1 MEIGLRIRLP
11 RDRISVP
18 VARHVVRNAIEGI
31 GVTAECA
38 DDIEVALSEA
48 CTNVLLHAGPGATY
62 DVRLDLDDD
71 SCVLRIIDLG
81 PGFDLTPLPGSAPLP
96 EEERGRGLPLM
107 SSLVDRV
114 RFESKPEIGTVVH
127 LEKRL
132 VYDQARR
139 LPGDAG

>member
-18 VARHVVRNAIEGI
+18 VARHVVRSAIEEI
-31 GVTAECA
+31 GVTTECA

-48 CTNVLLHAGPGATY
+48 CTNVLMHAGPGAIY
-62 DVRLDLDDD
+62 DVRLDLDDER
-71 SCVLRIIDLG
+71 CVLRIIDLG
-81 PGFDLTPLPGSAPLP
+81 SGFDLATLPDGRPLP

-132 VYDQARR
+132 VYDHARQ
-139 LPGDAG
+139 LGEG

>member
-18 VARHVVRNAIEGI
+18 VARHVVRSAIEEI
-31 GVTAECA
+31 GVTTECA

-48 CTNVLLHAGPGATY
+48 CTNVLMHAGPGAIY
-62 DVRLDLDDD
+62 DVRLDLDDER
-71 SCVLRIIDLG
+71 CVLRIIDLG
-81 PGFDLTPLPGSAPLP
+81 SGFDLATLPDGRPMP

-139 LPGDAG
+139 LREG

>member
-18 VARHVVRNAIEGI
+18 VARHVVRSAIEEI

-48 CTNVLLHAGPGATY
+48 CTNVLMHAGPGAIY
-62 DVRLDLDDD
+62 DVRLDLDDER
-71 SCVLRIIDLG
+71 CVLRIIDLG
-81 PGFDLTPLPGSAPLP
+81 RGFDLATLPDGRPMP

-139 LPGDAG
+139 LREG

>member
-18 VARHVVRNAIEGI
+18 VARHVVRSAIEEI
-31 GVTAECA
+31 GVTTECA

-48 CTNVLLHAGPGATY
+48 CTNVLMHAGPGAIY
-62 DVRLDLDDD
+62 DVRLDLDDER
-71 SCVLRIIDLG
+71 CVLRIIDLG
-81 PGFDLTPLPGSAPLP
+81 SGFDLATLPDGRPMP

-132 VYDQARR
+132 VYDHARQ
-139 LPGDAG
+139 LGEG

>member
-18 VARHVVRNAIEGI
+18 VARHVVRSAIEGI

-48 CTNVLLHAGPGATY
+48 CTNVLMHAGPGEIY
-62 DVRLDLDDD
+62 DVRVDLDDE
-71 SCVLRIIDLG
+71 SCVLRILDLG
-81 PGFDLTPLPGSAPLP
+81 RGFDPGTLPDDQPAPDADG
-96 EEERGRGLPLM
+96 GRGLPLM

-114 RFESKPEIGTVVH
+114 QFVSKPEFGTVVH

-132 VYDQARR
+132 VYDQNRR
-139 LPGDAG
+139 PSSDSG

>member
-1 MEIGLRIRLP
+1 MEIGLRLRLP

-18 VARHVVRNAIEGI
+18 VARRVVRSAIEGI

-48 CTNVLLHAGPGATY
+48 CTNVLLHAGPGAIY

-71 SCVLRIIDLG
+71 RCVLRVIDLG
-81 PGFDLTPLPGSAPLP
+81 RGFDLGELPDPRPQAEG
-96 EEERGRGLPLM
+96 ERGRGLLLM

-114 RFESKPEIGTVVH
+114 RFESKPEIGTVVR

-132 VYDQARR
+132 VYGQART
-139 LPGDAG
+139 PGEDPG

>member
-18 VARHVVRNAIEGI
+18 VARHVVRSAIEGI

-48 CTNVLLHAGPGATY
+48 CTNVLLHTGPGTVY
-62 DVRLDLDDD
+62 DVRVDLDDEC
-71 SCVLRIIDLG
+71 CVLRVMDMG
-81 PGFDLTPLPGSAPLP
+81 RWFDPGSPPDDRPAPDA
-96 EEERGRGLPLM
+96 EAGRGLPLM

-114 RFESKPEIGTVVH
+114 EFVSKPEIGTVVH

-132 VYDQARR
+132 VYDQSRR
-139 LPGDAG
+139 LRGDSG

>member
-18 VARHVVRNAIEGI
+18 VARHVVRSAIDEI
-31 GVTAECA
+31 GVTADCA

-48 CTNVLLHAGPGATY
+48 CTNVLMHAGPGAIY
-62 DVRLDLDDD
+62 DVRLDLDDER
-71 SCVLRIIDLG
+71 CVLRIIDLG
-81 PGFDLTPLPGSAPLP
+81 RGFDLAALPDGRPLP

-132 VYDQARR
+132 VYDHERR
-139 LPGDAG
+139 LREG